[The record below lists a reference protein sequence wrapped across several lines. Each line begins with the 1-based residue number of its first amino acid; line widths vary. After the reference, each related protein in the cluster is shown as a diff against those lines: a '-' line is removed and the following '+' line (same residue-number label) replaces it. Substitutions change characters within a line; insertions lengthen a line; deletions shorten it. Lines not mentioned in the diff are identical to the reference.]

1 LSSVA
6 PPLVSEAILTS
17 GIPQERAIGALWRR
31 IVAFLLDD
39 ILVGIA
45 GILMTLPFFETL
57 SRLGAWGRLLGF
69 CLALPYFAI
78 LNSKIG
84 NGQTLGKRWMRIQV
98 IDESGRTLN
107 FSRSAVRYVVLAIP
121 YFLNGLVLPVTRTH
135 WAIASVISLIVFGVG
150 GATLYLV
157 LFNRHTRQGVHD
169 LAVGSYVVN
178 ANNNGAIRVQSIWK
192 PHWAILTALLIAL
205 LGGGGILGN
214 KLTRWGPFPEL
225 LEDARLVETVDGVQ
239 SAAVQDLRSSNW
251 GSSESKKTLVVS
263 VRWTGKA
270 ASETA
275 FADDIAR
282 LLMRQDPKVQ
292 DHDSLRIV
300 LIRGYDIGIAHAQA
314 AHPFEHTPAA
324 WNARLFGT
332 PPMMANPAKL

>member
-1 LSSVA
+1 
-6 PPLVSEAILTS
+6 
-17 GIPQERAIGALWRR
+17 
-31 IVAFLLDD
+31 
-39 ILVGIA
+39 VGNA

-57 SRLGAWGRLLGF
+57 SRLGTWGRLLGF

-205 LGGGGILGN
+205 LAGGGILGN